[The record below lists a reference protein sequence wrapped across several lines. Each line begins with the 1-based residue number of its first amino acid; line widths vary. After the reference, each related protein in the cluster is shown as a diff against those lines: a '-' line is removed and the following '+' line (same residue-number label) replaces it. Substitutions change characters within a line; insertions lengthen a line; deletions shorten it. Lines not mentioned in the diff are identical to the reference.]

1 MQIGAHVSSSGS
13 LDLAIDRAVA
23 IGAEAVQ
30 IFCSPP
36 QGWAFKPLDEKVVT
50 AFKNKAL
57 EQGIGANVLHGV
69 YLTNLGTQ
77 DKENLQKG
85 VVSLTNYMN
94 AAHDLGML
102 GVIFHVGSHRGVG
115 FDAVFQQIIDSLTEV
130 LANSPD
136 DTYLMLENS
145 AGMGNSIGSK
155 FSELGA
161 IVKAMSNP
169 RIKVCLDTQH
179 SFSAGYDLTTP
190 ESVAEVMTELDSEI
204 GVGELMAVHCN
215 DSKPPLGGGLDRHE
229 NIGEGHMGLAA
240 FEAIMGH
247 PAFRNVPFYL
257 EVPGFEGKGPDRQN
271 INSLKTIRGNLSI
284 PA

>member
-1 MQIGAHVSSSGS
+1 MRIGAHVSSSGS

-36 QGWAFKPLDEKVVT
+36 QGWAFKPLDEIVVT

-77 DKENLQKG
+77 DTDNLQKG
-85 VVSLTNYMN
+85 VLSLTNYMN

-115 FDAVFQQIIDSLTEV
+115 FDTVLQQIIDSLTEV
-130 LANSPD
+130 LANSPE

-161 IVKAMSNP
+161 IMKAMSNP

-190 ESVAEVMTELDSEI
+190 ESVAGVMEEFDREI
-204 GVGELMAVHCN
+204 GVSELMAVHCN

-229 NIGEGHMGLAA
+229 NIGEGYMGLAA

-247 PAFRNVPFYL
+247 PAFRDVPFYL
-257 EVPGFEGKGPDRQN
+257 EVPGFEGKGPDTQN
-271 INSLKTIRGNLSI
+271 INSLKAIRDNLSI

>member
-169 RIKVCLDTQH
+169 RIKACLDTQH

-190 ESVAEVMTELDSEI
+190 ESVAEVMAEFDSEI
-204 GVGELMAVHCN
+204 GVGKLMAVHCN

-247 PAFRNVPFYL
+247 PAFRDVPFYL
-257 EVPGFEGKGPDRQN
+257 EVPGFEGKGPDIQN

>member
-1 MQIGAHVSSSGS
+1 MRIGAHVSSSGS

-57 EQGIGANVLHGV
+57 EQDIGPNALHGV
-69 YLTNLGTQ
+69 YLTNLGAQ
-77 DKENLQKG
+77 DKDNRAKG
-85 VVSLTNYMN
+85 VLSLTNYMN

-115 FDAVFQQIIDSLTEV
+115 FDTVFQQIIDSLNQV

-161 IVKAMSNP
+161 MVKAMSNP

-179 SFSAGYDLTTP
+179 SFSSGYDLTTP
-190 ESVAEVMTELDSEI
+190 ESVAEVMEEFDREV
-204 GVGELMAVHCN
+204 GVSELMAVHCN

-229 NIGEGHMGLAA
+229 NIGEGHMGLPA

-247 PAFRNVPFYL
+247 PAFREVPFYL
-257 EVPGFEGKGPDRQN
+257 EVPGFEGKGPDVRN
-271 INSLKTIRGNLSI
+271 VETLKTIRGNLPV

>member
-1 MQIGAHVSSSGS
+1 MRIGAHVSSSGS

-36 QGWAFKPLDEKVVT
+36 QGWAFKPLDEKVVS

-57 EQGIGANVLHGV
+57 DQDIGPNALHGV

-77 DKENLQKG
+77 DKDNLAKG
-85 VVSLTNYMN
+85 VSSLTNYMD

-115 FDAVFQQIIDSLTEV
+115 FDTVFQQIIDSLNQV

-161 IVKAMSNP
+161 LVKAMSNP

-179 SFSAGYDLTTP
+179 SFSSGYDLTTP
-190 ESVAEVMTELDSEI
+190 ESVAEVMEEFDRE
-204 GVGELMAVHCN
+204 VGADELMAVHCN

-247 PAFRNVPFYL
+247 PAFRDVPFYL
-257 EVPGFEGKGPDRQN
+257 EVPGFEGKGPDLRN
-271 INSLKTIRGNLSI
+271 VDTLKTIRGNLSV

>member
-1 MQIGAHVSSSGS
+1 MRIGAHVSSSGS

-57 EQGIGANVLHGV
+57 EQDVGANVLHGV

-77 DKENLQKG
+77 DQDNLQKG
-85 VVSLTNYMN
+85 VLSLTNYMN

-161 IVKAMSNP
+161 IMKAMSNP

-179 SFSAGYDLTTP
+179 GFSAGYDLTTP
-190 ESVAEVMTELDSEI
+190 ESVAEVMEEFDSEI
-204 GVGELMAVHCN
+204 GVSELMAVHCN

-247 PAFRNVPFYL
+247 PAFRDVPFYL
-257 EVPGFEGKGPDRQN
+257 EVPGFEGKGPDIQN
-271 INSLKTIRGNLSI
+271 IDSLKTIRDNLSI

>member
-77 DKENLQKG
+77 DKESLQKG
-85 VVSLTNYMN
+85 VTSLTNYMN

-115 FDAVFQQIIDSLTEV
+115 FDTVFQQIIDSLTEV

-190 ESVAEVMTELDSEI
+190 ESVAEVMAEFDREI
-204 GVGELMAVHCN
+204 GVSELMAVHCN

-247 PAFRNVPFYL
+247 PAFRDVPFYL
-257 EVPGFEGKGPDRQN
+257 EVPGFEGKGPDIQN

>member
-169 RIKVCLDTQH
+169 RIKACLDTQH

-190 ESVAEVMTELDSEI
+190 ESVAEVMAEFDSEI
-204 GVGELMAVHCN
+204 GVGKLMAVHCN

-247 PAFRNVPFYL
+247 PAFRDVPFYL
-257 EVPGFEGKGPDRQN
+257 EVPGFEGKGPDIQN
-271 INSLKTIRGNLSI
+271 INSLKPIRGNLSI

>member
-1 MQIGAHVSSSGS
+1 MLIGAHVSSSGS
-13 LDLAIDRAVA
+13 LDLAIDRAIA

-50 AFKNKAL
+50 SFKNKAL
-57 EQGIGANVLHGV
+57 EQSVGANVLHGV

-115 FDAVFQQIIDSLTEV
+115 FDAVFQQIIDSLTKV

-169 RIKVCLDTQH
+169 RIKACLDTQH

-190 ESVAEVMTELDSEI
+190 ESVAEVMAEFDSEI
-204 GVGELMAVHCN
+204 GVGKLMAVHCN

-247 PAFRNVPFYL
+247 PAFRDVPFYL
-257 EVPGFEGKGPDRQN
+257 EVPGFEGKGPDIQN